1 MQNRLKQTF
10 SEAGKDMWLNSLRAG
25 VGKRE
30 ITNREPGIAVA
41 DPLFARA
48 LVLEDGQTR
57 AVIIAMDVTAIGGR
71 AVSDGML
78 PDVGEEFLPTLREK
92 IEKELGIPGANVL
105 VNASHTHPPGRMLCN
120 DQEQVQRTFAA
131 VQQAFAELQPARAGS
146 TVGKEERVAMNRTLR
161 LKNGRD
167 WTIRH
172 SIPSPPPDQICG
184 SGPLD
189 NSVGIIRFDRLDGTP
204 LALIFN
210 FACHP
215 LFGNYDGSLTA
226 NFPGEAARILE
237 QRLGSGSVAF
247 FLQGAAGDVCDHTFK
262 DFQQQRNAAVLGK
275 YLAESALAAQSELE
289 TFPAG
294 LQVVAEEIFLPRRTD
309 IATRVE
315 RLKTEQE
322 ALLKSLRFCSLNFEL
337 FLPLYLQQK
346 ENQGAGTESSPMQAF
361 NQKNIEKYFSNLR
374 AMENLSKIQDDIATL
389 EKHAAINLRAGGA
402 LIPAEVMGIRIGDC
416 VLITAPF
423 EALSEIGLDIKRN
436 SPFPHT
442 FLSAYTNGYLHYGAP
457 AEYYDRGGYEVT
469 ECLLA
474 PEWQQIYQKAVR
486 KILDRLQ

>member
-1 MQNRLKQTF
+1 MSNRIEPAF
-10 SEAGKDMWLNSLRAG
+10 SDSGKDPWHNCLRAG

-30 ITNREPGIAVA
+30 ITNREPGVAVA
-41 DPLFARA
+41 DPLYARA
-48 LVLEDGQTR
+48 LVLHNGLTQV
-57 AVIIAMDVTAIGGR
+57 VIIAMDVTAIGGR
-71 AVSDGML
+71 AISDGML
-78 PDVGEEFLPTLREK
+78 PDIGEEFLPALREE
-92 IEKELGIPGANVL
+92 IETELGIPGANVL
-105 VNASHTHPPGRMLCN
+105 VNASHTHPPGCMLCN
-120 DQEQVQRTFAA
+120 DQEQVQRTLAA
-131 VQQAFAELQPARAGS
+131 VQQALAELQPVRVGA
-146 TVGKEERVAMNRTLR
+146 TLGKEERVAMNRTLR

-237 QRLGSGSVAF
+237 QELGSNSVAL
-247 FLQGAAGDVCDHTFK
+247 FLQGAAGDVCDVTFK

-275 YLAESALAAQSELE
+275 YLAESVLAAQRNLVTRPVELK
-289 TFPAG
+289 
-294 LQVVAEEIFLPRRTD
+294 VVSEEIFLPRRAD
-309 IATRVE
+309 IPDRIE

-322 ALLKSLRFCSLNFEL
+322 SLLHSLRFCSLNFEL
-337 FLPLYLQQK
+337 FLQLYLQQK
-346 ENQGAGTESSPMQAF
+346 ENQIAGTDSSPMHSF
-361 NQKNIEKYFSNLR
+361 NRKNIEKYLSNLR
-374 AMENLSKIQDDIATL
+374 VMEALSKIQDDIATL
-389 EKHAAINLRAGGA
+389 EKHAAINARAGGA
-402 LIPAEVMGIRIGDC
+402 LIPAEVMGIRLGDC
-416 VLITAPF
+416 VLITAPL
-423 EALSEIGLDIKRN
+423 EALTEIGLDVKRD

-486 KILDRLQ
+486 KIFDQLQ

>member
-1 MQNRLKQTF
+1 MN
-10 SEAGKDMWLNSLRAG
+10 NSAINNNPLRHSLHAG
-25 VGKRE
+25 VGKCE
-30 ITNREPGIAVA
+30 ITNREPGVVVA
-41 DPLFARA
+41 DPLYARA
-48 LVLEDGQTR
+48 LVLDDGQTK

-78 PDVGEEFLPTLREK
+78 PDVGEEFLPCLREK
-92 IEKELGIPGANVL
+92 IAAELGIPGCNVL

-120 DQEQVQRTFAA
+120 DQEQVRRTFAA
-131 VQQAFAELQPARAGS
+131 VQQAAGS
-146 TVGKEERVAMNRTLR
+146 MQPVKVGSIVGKEERVAMNRTLR

-226 NFPGEAARILE
+226 NFPGEAARIIELE
-237 QRLGSGSVAF
+237 LDTTAL
-247 FLQGAAGDVCDHTFK
+247 FLQGAAGDVCDVTFK
-262 DFQQQRNAAVLGK
+262 DFQQERNAAVLGR
-275 YLAESALAAQSELE
+275 YLAESVLAAQSNI
-289 TFPAG
+289 TTRPAG
-294 LQVVAEEIFLPRRTD
+294 LKVVSEEIFLPRRTD
-309 IATRVE
+309 IPA
-315 RLKTEQE
+315 RLAQLKDKQE
-322 ALLKSLRFCSLNFEL
+322 ALLQSLRFCSLNFEL

-346 ENQGAGTESSPMQAF
+346 ECQDAGTESSPMYAF
-361 NQKNIEKYFSNLR
+361 NQRNIEKYLSNLR
-374 AMENLSKIQDDIATL
+374 AMETLSKIQDDIATL
-389 EKHAAINLRAGGA
+389 EKHAAINARAGGA
-402 LIPAEVMGIRIGDC
+402 PIPAEVMGVRIGDC
-416 VLITAPF
+416 VLVTAPF

-474 PEWQQIYQKAVR
+474 PEWQQVYQKAVR
-486 KILDRLQ
+486 KILAKMQ